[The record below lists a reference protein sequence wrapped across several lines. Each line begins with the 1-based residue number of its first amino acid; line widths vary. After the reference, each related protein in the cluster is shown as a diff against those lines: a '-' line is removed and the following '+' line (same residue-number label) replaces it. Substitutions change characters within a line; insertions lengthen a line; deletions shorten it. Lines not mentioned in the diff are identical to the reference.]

1 VIHLASWSFLPP
13 AIAFDAIDSEIVLA
27 SAPLEVSLE
36 LVPDELQAPVERANA
51 VTATT
56 TVDFASLM
64 TSAFH
69 WPVPDS
75 RSNDCHYGTN
85 G

>member
-36 LVPDELQAPVERANA
+36 LVPELLQAPADRPSA
-51 VTATT
+51 VTDRTT
-56 TVDFASLM
+56 ANLLSLM
-64 TSAFH
+64 KSDLPT
-69 WPVPDS
+69 
-75 RSNDCHYGTN
+75 
-85 G
+85 